1 VPRAPESL
9 LCDARP
15 FIYVHLHSLPGFP
28 ILLRDNRH
36 SIILIIMG
44 AVGSKE
50 RNMAVPKPSVSFFS
64 GGSTTTQCDA
74 APPPPLPETSSN
86 EPSSSSLPIDE
97 SSGEDDSIA
106 AAAATVSAYSN
117 PGPFE
122 QASQDAKQVVMLDTH
137 DGFRCNINK
146 QLSPYMAVV
155 HSFWLGTNMIPD
167 GRKRTYTWLTQ
178 VADESSYYLARVDPS
193 QLSVD
198 GRMQKSLFGGL
209 AMGKMQIN
217 VSPEGQTDQCLA
229 EIDFSGEAWTANLKY
244 GSMIGGLAY
253 GCNFFQAVTPRFSMG
268 GEGLYLGANQT
279 MITNYL
285 MKYTIP
291 AAGDDVEGVA
301 SKKISAPE
309 PSSTLIAG
317 YNTSQSLLTLNYKRV
332 VTPSRVNLGA
342 ELTCNPVSLE
352 SQVVLGA
359 EFKWSRS
366 KLQVAI
372 DGTAKMQSVLE
383 TKLGKE
389 PGQPTLSL
397 SAELDHLKDEM
408 RFGYGLNIDG

>member
-1 VPRAPESL
+1 
-9 LCDARP
+9 
-15 FIYVHLHSLPGFP
+15 
-28 ILLRDNRH
+28 
-36 SIILIIMG
+36 MG

-50 RNMAVPKPSVSFFS
+50 RNMAMPKSPVSFFT

-74 APPPPLPETSSN
+74 APPAPPPIESSN
-86 EPSSSSLPIDE
+86 ESSSSSLPLDG
-97 SSGEDDSIA
+97 SSGEDDSSIA

-122 QASQDAKQVVMLDTH
+122 QASQDAKGVVMLDTH

-198 GRMQKSLFGGL
+198 GRMQRSLFGGL
-209 AMGKMQIN
+209 AMGKLQIN

-229 EIDFSGEAWTANLKY
+229 EIDFSGEAWTGNLKY

-253 GCNFFQAVTPRFSMG
+253 GGNFFQAVTPRLSMG

-285 MKYTIP
+285 MKYTMP
-291 AAGDDVEGVA
+291 AAGDDVESLA
-301 SKKISAPE
+301 SKKLSGPGQ
-309 PSSTLIAG
+309 PSSTFIAG

-397 SAELDHLKDEM
+397 SAELDHMKDEM

>member
-1 VPRAPESL
+1 
-9 LCDARP
+9 
-15 FIYVHLHSLPGFP
+15 
-28 ILLRDNRH
+28 
-36 SIILIIMG
+36 MG
-44 AVGSKE
+44 AVGSKD
-50 RNMAVPKPSVSFFS
+50 NISKTPN
-64 GGSTTTQCDA
+64 STSLFLSRSSLVTKCDA
-74 APPPPLPETSSN
+74 APPPPPPASSETTSSPAPVN
-86 EPSSSSLPIDE
+86 HSSSE
-97 SSGEDDSIA
+97 TDSISTA
-106 AAAATVSAYSN
+106 AKAVSAYSN

-122 QASQDAKQVVMLDTH
+122 QASQEAKYLVMLDTH

-167 GRKRTYTWLTQ
+167 GRKKTYTWLTQ
-178 VADESSYYLARVDPS
+178 VADESSYYLARVDPER
-193 QLSVD
+193 LSVD
-198 GRMQKSLFGGL
+198 GRAQRSLFGGL

-229 EIDFSGEAWTANLKY
+229 EMDISGQTWTANLKY
-244 GSMIGGLAY
+244 GSMMGGLAY
-253 GCNFFQAVTPRFSMG
+253 GCNFYQSITPSFSMG
-268 GEGLYLGANQT
+268 GEGLYLGANKA

-285 MKYTIP
+285 MKYTLP
-291 AAGDDVEGVA
+291 AAGDEVDGLA
-301 SKKISAPE
+301 SKKAAMTSEA
-309 PSSTLIAG
+309 PSSTFIAG
-317 YNTSQSLLTLNYKRV
+317 YNTGQSLLTLNYKRV
-332 VTPSRVNLGA
+332 VTPNRVNLGA
-342 ELTCNPVSLE
+342 ELSCNPMSLE

-366 KLQVAI
+366 KLQVAV

-397 SAELDHLKDEM
+397 SAELDHAKDEM

>member
-1 VPRAPESL
+1 
-9 LCDARP
+9 
-15 FIYVHLHSLPGFP
+15 
-28 ILLRDNRH
+28 
-36 SIILIIMG
+36 MG
-44 AVGSKE
+44 VVGSKE
-50 RNMAVPKPSVSFFS
+50 RKLAVPNPSISFFS
-64 GGSTTTQCDA
+64 SGGNTTKCDA
-74 APPPPLPETSSN
+74 APPPPPLDNEASSENLPVKG
-86 EPSSSSLPIDE
+86 SSSEDE
-97 SSGEDDSIA
+97 AITA
-106 AAAATVSAYSN
+106 AASSVSAYSN

-122 QASQDAKQVVMLDTH
+122 QAAQEAKQVVMLDTH

-155 HSFWLGTNMIPD
+155 HSFWLGTNMLPD

-229 EIDFSGEAWTANLKY
+229 EIDLSGQTWTANLKY

-253 GCNFFQAVTPRFSMG
+253 GCNFFQAVTPRLSMG

-291 AAGDDVEGVA
+291 AAADEVEGVA
-301 SKKISAPE
+301 SNVSAPKQPFSAE
-309 PSSTLIAG
+309 PSSTFVAG

-332 VTPSRVNLGA
+332 VTPNRVNLGA
-342 ELTCNPVSLE
+342 ELTCNPLSLE

>member
-1 VPRAPESL
+1 
-9 LCDARP
+9 
-15 FIYVHLHSLPGFP
+15 
-28 ILLRDNRH
+28 
-36 SIILIIMG
+36 MG
-44 AVGSKE
+44 AVASKD
-50 RNMAVPKPSVSFFS
+50 RSLSVPKTPLSFFEN
-64 GGSTTTQCDA
+64 GNVTRCDSN
-74 APPPPLPETSSN
+74 PPPLPSVN
-86 EPSSSSLPIDE
+86 EPSSESLPIKE
-97 SSGEDDSIA
+97 STEEEDSIA
-106 AAAATVSAYSN
+106 KAAASASAYTN

-122 QASQDAKQVVMLDTH
+122 QAGQDVKGLVMLDTH

-167 GRKRTYTWLTQ
+167 GRKKTYTWLTQ
-178 VADESSYYLARVDPS
+178 VADESSYYLARVDPERR
-193 QLSVD
+193 SVD
-198 GRMQKSLFGGL
+198 GRMQRAILGGL
-209 AMGKMQIN
+209 AMGKLQIN
-217 VSPEGQTDQCLA
+217 VSPEGQADQCLA
-229 EIDFSGEAWTANLKY
+229 EMDLSGQTWTANLKY
-244 GSMIGGLAY
+244 GSMMGGMAY
-253 GCNFFQAVTPRFSMG
+253 GCNFYQAITPRFSMG
-268 GEGLYLGANQT
+268 GEGLYLGANQV

-285 MKYTIP
+285 MKYSMP
-291 AAGDDVEGVA
+291 ATGEDVEVT
-301 SKKISAPE
+301 KKNGPPGQPTPE
-309 PSSTLIAG
+309 PPSSTFVAS
-317 YNTSQSLLTLNYKRV
+317 YNTGQSMLNVNYKRV
-332 VTPSRVNLGA
+332 VTPNRVTLGA
-342 ELTCNPVSLE
+342 ELSCNPMSLE

>member
-1 VPRAPESL
+1 
-9 LCDARP
+9 
-15 FIYVHLHSLPGFP
+15 
-28 ILLRDNRH
+28 
-36 SIILIIMG
+36 MG
-44 AVGSKE
+44 GVGSKE
-50 RNMAVPKPSVSFFS
+50 RNLPGSNPGISFS
-64 GGSTTTQCDA
+64 STTKCDA
-74 APPPPLPETSSN
+74 APPPPPLETGSD
-86 EPSSSSLPIDE
+86 ESSSLPSPSDG
-97 SSGEDDSIA
+97 SSTEDKSIA
-106 AAAATVSAYSN
+106 NAAGSVSAYSN

-122 QASQDAKQVVMLDTH
+122 QASQDAKQLVMLDTH

-178 VADESSYYLARVDPS
+178 VADESSYYLARVDPA

-198 GRMQKSLFGGL
+198 GRMQKALFGGL

-229 EIDFSGEAWTANLKY
+229 EIDFSGATWTANLKY

-268 GEGLYLGANQT
+268 GEGLFLGANQA
-279 MITNYL
+279 MITNYV

-291 AAGDDVEGVA
+291 AGTDDVEGVTA
-301 SKKISAPE
+301 TKVFAPGQPTQE
-309 PSSTLIAG
+309 QPSSTFIAG
-317 YNTSQSLLTLNYKRV
+317 YNTSQSLVTLNYKRV
-332 VTPSRVNLGA
+332 VTPNRVNLGA
-342 ELTCNPVSLE
+342 ELTCNPLSLE

-372 DGTAKMQSVLE
+372 DGAAKVQSVLE